1 MNLVKFLE
9 KRFDLTGCVVIHHS
23 HIFGNRKV
31 IIAHYFDG
39 TIKKEEVLKKD
50 IPFLF
55 ILAVKLVNFGTP
67 VVVHGLITQEE
78 IQLTHESFES
88 SWESSGG

>member
-1 MNLVKFLE
+1 MNIIKFLE
-9 KRFDLTGCVVIHHS
+9 KRFNLTDQVVINHRQ
-23 HIFGNRKV
+23 IGGNRKI
-31 IIAHYFDG
+31 IIAPYFDG

-67 VVVHGLITQEE
+67 VVVHGLITEEE
-78 IQLTHESFES
+78 IQLSHEEFES
-88 SWESSGG
+88 AWEGSGG